1 MNKKLLSLVMVF
13 VLAFALFGIADAAKV
28 IRIGHIMAMDQPH
41 HLALV
46 KFAEMVKKETKGSIE
61 VKIFPNSQLGSALT
75 QIQSVKMGTLD
86 AFLDGVGW
94 YGQLIGDYYLP
105 ATAFAF
111 RDWDHCIKVMTG
123 PIGQEMADK
132 LEKQHGLKV
141 LDQNWLRLPRH
152 LLSRKPVKSV
162 ADVKGLKIRIPELTS
177 YIEPWKA
184 LGASPT
190 PIAFSEVYLAL
201 QQGVVE
207 AMECPVDL
215 IYTQK
220 LHEPAKYLILTAHQ
234 AEPGNL
240 VMNAKLYN
248 SLSSKEQKIIMKAAK
263 EAGEYNNKLT
273 QDNEQSVINKMKA
286 EGVTFI
292 EVNRAEFVEKA
303 KDVPKMLEAKGL
315 WSKGLYEKA
324 MKVK

>member
-1 MNKKLLSLVMVF
+1 
-13 VLAFALFGIADAAKV
+13 
-28 IRIGHIMAMDQPH
+28 
-41 HLALV
+41 
-46 KFAEMVKKETKGSIE
+46 
-61 VKIFPNSQLGSALT
+61 
-75 QIQSVKMGTLD
+75 
-86 AFLDGVGW
+86 
-94 YGQLIGDYYLP
+94 
-105 ATAFAF
+105 
-111 RDWDHCIKVMTG
+111 MTG

>member
-1 MNKKLLSLVMVF
+1 
-13 VLAFALFGIADAAKV
+13 
-28 IRIGHIMAMDQPH
+28 
-41 HLALV
+41 
-46 KFAEMVKKETKGSIE
+46 
-61 VKIFPNSQLGSALT
+61 
-75 QIQSVKMGTLD
+75 MGTLD